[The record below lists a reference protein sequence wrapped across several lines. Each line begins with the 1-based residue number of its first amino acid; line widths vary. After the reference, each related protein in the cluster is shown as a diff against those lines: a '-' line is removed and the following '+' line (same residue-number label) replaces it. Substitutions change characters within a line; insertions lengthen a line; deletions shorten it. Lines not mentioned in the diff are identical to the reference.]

1 MTMFK
6 IDVWWTN
13 ISHLGKRKIIFKM
26 DFSGDMLVSR
36 RVDVWWTLAG
46 SSPTPFFSRFW
57 PLKKQRKKITKAAW
71 MWLQALGEDIH
82 GQRKRFNLGN
92 TRNQS
97 RISRL
102 KSNHK
107 TPWMSLSPCL
117 EDQVYLPLWGTAGL
131 GYRHASVS
139 ISAQDKFVITK

>member
-1 MTMFK
+1 
-6 IDVWWTN
+6 
-13 ISHLGKRKIIFKM
+13 M
-26 DFSGDMLVSR
+26 DFFGGYVSFQEGR
-36 RVDVWWTLAG
+36 C
-46 SSPTPFFSRFW
+46 SMNFSR
-57 PLKKQRKKITKAAW
+57 LLTNSILSLLATDKATQKKTVAAW

-82 GQRKRFNLGN
+82 GQRKQFWA
-92 TRNQS
+92 THVTSRNQS

-131 GYRHASVS
+131 GYLHASVS
-139 ISAQDKFVITK
+139 ISAQDKFVITNNYIGELWFSVWTS